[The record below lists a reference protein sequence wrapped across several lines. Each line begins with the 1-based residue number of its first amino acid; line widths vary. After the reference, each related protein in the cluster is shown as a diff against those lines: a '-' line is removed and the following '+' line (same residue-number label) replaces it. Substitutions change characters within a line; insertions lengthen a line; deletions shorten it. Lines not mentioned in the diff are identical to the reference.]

1 MATKKKV
8 SSKTKRGKG
17 NPIFEQI
24 HLNAAGIDAGASE
37 HWVAVPEGRSGDRV
51 RKFSTTTAGL
61 YALADWVV
69 ECGIDTVAVEAT
81 GVYCVPLMEVLEAR
95 ELEVVLIRPSTL
107 RSINDRQKTDMLDC
121 QWIQMLHTCGLLK
134 ASYRPARAIAE
145 LRAYA
150 RHRRSLIEQS
160 TMHIQH
166 MQKALT
172 QMNLR
177 LDQVVSD
184 ITGATG
190 MRIIRAIL
198 DGERRPEVLAGM
210 RDDGCGK
217 SEEQI
222 AEALFG
228 RPTAEHLFVLDH
240 AYRQW
245 QQCRKLIEECDRRIE
260 THAAEFE
267 KKTDR
272 RAIPPPRRREH
283 VRKNVFTF
291 DARSLF
297 YEMLGV
303 DLTQIDGISTS
314 TICTFLSEVGTSVA
328 PWKTEKQFSSWLRLC
343 PGNNVTGGRSKSGR
357 NRHTTN
363 RLATALRVAAQSL
376 ARSDSALGAYH
387 RRMKATIGVEK
398 AINATAH
405 KLACHLFWSVRDQ
418 RTYVDPGAQA
428 YDLKHTER
436 TLKHLQ
442 RRAQRLG
449 FTLVKTA

>member
-69 ECGIDTVAVEAT
+69 ECGIETVAVEAT

-198 DGERRPEVLAGM
+198 DGERRPEVLAAM

-297 YEMLGV
+297 YEILGV

>member
-1 MATKKKV
+1 MATRQKA
-8 SSKTKRGKG
+8 SSRTRRSKR

-37 HWVAVPEGRSGDRV
+37 HWVAVPEDRTGDRV
-51 RKFSTTTAGL
+51 RKFSTTTTGL
-61 YALADWVV
+61 YALADWLV
-69 ECGIDTVAVEAT
+69 ECGIETVAIEAT

-95 ELEVVLIRPSTL
+95 GLEVVLIRPSTL

-134 ASYRPARAIAE
+134 ASYRPSRAIAE

-177 LDQVVSD
+177 LDQVVTD

-198 DGERRPEVLAGM
+198 DGERRPEELAAM
-210 RDDGCGK
+210 RDERCAK
-217 SEEQI
+217 SEQQI

-228 RPTAEHLFVLDH
+228 RPTPEHLFVLGH

-245 QQCRKLIEECDRRIE
+245 QQCRELIAECDQRIE
-260 THAAEFE
+260 AHAGEFE
-267 KKTDR
+267 KKADR
-272 RAIPPPRRREH
+272 DTIPPPRRREH

-297 YEMLGV
+297 YEIFGV

-314 TICTFLSEVGTSVA
+314 TVCTFLSEVGTSVA
-328 PWKTEKQFSSWLRLC
+328 SWKTEKQFSSWLRLC
-343 PGNNVTGGRSKSGR
+343 PGNSITGGRSKSGR
-357 NRHTTN
+357 NRRTTN

-376 ARSDSALGAYH
+376 DRSDSALGAYH
-387 RRMKATIGVEK
+387 RRMKASVGVEK

-405 KLACHLFWSVRDQ
+405 KLACHLFWSVRDR
-418 RTYVDPGAQA
+418 RTYADPGAQV
-428 YDLKHTER
+428 YDLRHKER
-436 TLKHLQ
+436 TLKHLE

>member
-37 HWVAVPEGRSGDRV
+37 HWVAVPEDRSGERV

-69 ECGIDTVAVEAT
+69 ECGIETVAVEAT

-95 ELEVVLIRPSTL
+95 GLEVVLIRPSTL

-121 QWIQMLHTCGLLK
+121 QWIQTLHTCGLLK
-134 ASYRPARAIAE
+134 ASYRPPRAIAE
-145 LRAYA
+145 LRTYA

-160 TMHIQH
+160 TMYVQH

-177 LDQVVSD
+177 LDQVVTD

-198 DGERRPEVLAGM
+198 DGERRPEVLAAM
-210 RDDGCGK
+210 RDDGCAK
-217 SEEQI
+217 SEQQI

-272 RAIPPPRRREH
+272 KAIPPPRRREH
-283 VRKNVFTF
+283 VRKNVFPF

-314 TICTFLSEVGTSVA
+314 TICTFLSEVGTSVGS
-328 PWKTEKQFSSWLRLC
+328 WKTEKQFCSWLRLC
-343 PGNNVTGGRSKSGR
+343 PGNNITGGRSKSGR

-418 RTYVDPGAQA
+418 RTYIDPGAQA